1 MSRRPDPAAQ
11 PPSRSRPTWFQV
23 VLALSADLV
32 VVLAFM
38 FFALGSAALDSPA
51 RAALPA
57 PPAAIVAPPDIWP
70 PANRLI
76 AIEEELITRPPVEE
90 VNLGVAVQDQQGR
103 TLVSVDDSQPFVLA
117 SVAKLYLLAAYLAQ
131 VEAREERLGEDD
143 LDLLDPMIRYSDNRT
158 ATNVWEE
165 IGELDGLNRFL
176 IAHDFQPLTIAE
188 EGAWGTLEASPAEVA
203 ALLQRLA
210 GGSLLAPEST
220 QLAMRLLSR
229 VDEDQN
235 WGVSSGVAET
245 GSTVFLKNGWYPE
258 EDGWRINSAGAV
270 QTPRGT
276 YFIAVFAYPTPTM
289 DAGVEMVE
297 RVASQL
303 NSAMR

>member
-1 MSRRPDPAAQ
+1 M
-11 PPSRSRPTWFQV
+11 
-23 VLALSADLV
+23 VLALTADLV
-32 VVLAFM
+32 VVLAFL

-57 PPAAIVAPPDIWP
+57 PPASIVVPPEVWP

-76 AIEEELITRPPVEE
+76 AIEEELTTRPPVEE
-90 VNLGVAVQDQQGR
+90 VKLGVAMQDAQGR
-103 TLVSVDDSQPFVLA
+103 TLVAVEDSESFVLA
-117 SVAKLYLLAAYLAQ
+117 SVAKLYLLVAYLAQ
-131 VEAREERLGEDD
+131 VEAQEERLGEDD
-143 LDLLDPMIRYSDNRT
+143 LDLLDPMIRYSDNRS
-158 ATNVWEE
+158 ATNVWKE
-165 IGELDGLNRFL
+165 IGELQGLNRFL
-176 IAHDFQPLTIAE
+176 LSHDFQALSIVE

-203 ALLQRLA
+203 DLLQRLA

-220 QLAMRLLSR
+220 QVAMKLLSR
-229 VDEDQN
+229 IDEDQD
-235 WGVSSGVAET
+235 WGVSSGVAEA
-245 GSTVFLKNGWYPE
+245 GSTVYLKNGWYPE

-270 QTPRGT
+270 ETPRGT

-289 DAGVEMVE
+289 DAGIEMVE